1 MQQSILIKNVS
12 IVNEGQIIIAD
23 VFIQDNFIQKI
34 GDLSSESKKEIE
46 IIDGTDKYLFPG
58 IIDGQVHFREP
69 GLTHKG
75 DLYSESKAAIAG
87 GVTSFIDMP
96 NTVPNVL
103 TTEILNDKLRIAS
116 ERSLANYSFFMGVN
130 GDNMDEVVKM
140 DTSQF
145 IGVSDDGLYFTKKGN
160 LLADNPDTMEKLF
173 SKCKSIIAIHSENEN
188 IIEENEKVYRAK
200 YGDNIPVECHP
211 LIRNEE
217 ACYQSTKRAIELAKK
232 HKARLHILHLS
243 TEAETHLFQNDIPL
257 KEKSI
262 TTEVSVH
269 HLWFSDKDYQR
280 LGTLIKWNPAIKSE
294 KDRSGLLRALLDD
307 RIDIVTT
314 DHAPHTLEEKQKPY
328 FQSMSGAPMV
338 QHSLNIMLEL
348 YKQGLISLEKI
359 AEKMC
364 HNVASLYRIEKRG
377 FIREGYFADLTIVD
391 LNAPWT
397 VSKEN
402 ILYKCGWS
410 TLEGMQFQTQVTHT
424 IVNGNLIYNNGQFNE
439 TVKGYALLFKN
450 EPTEL

>member
-188 IIEENEKVYRAK
+188 IIEENEKVYRAQPSRRSCARRLK
-200 YGDNIPVECHP
+200 P
-211 LIRNEE
+211 
-217 ACYQSTKRAIELAKK
+217 STTA
-232 HKARLHILHLS
+232 
-243 TEAETHLFQNDIPL
+243 
-257 KEKSI
+257 
-262 TTEVSVH
+262 
-269 HLWFSDKDYQR
+269 
-280 LGTLIKWNPAIKSE
+280 GT
-294 KDRSGLLRALLDD
+294 SG
-307 RIDIVTT
+307 
-314 DHAPHTLEEKQKPY
+314 
-328 FQSMSGAPMV
+328 
-338 QHSLNIMLEL
+338 
-348 YKQGLISLEKI
+348 
-359 AEKMC
+359 C
-364 HNVASLYRIEKRG
+364 
-377 FIREGYFADLTIVD
+377 
-391 LNAPWT
+391 
-397 VSKEN
+397 
-402 ILYKCGWS
+402 
-410 TLEGMQFQTQVTHT
+410 
-424 IVNGNLIYNNGQFNE
+424 
-439 TVKGYALLFKN
+439 
-450 EPTEL
+450 